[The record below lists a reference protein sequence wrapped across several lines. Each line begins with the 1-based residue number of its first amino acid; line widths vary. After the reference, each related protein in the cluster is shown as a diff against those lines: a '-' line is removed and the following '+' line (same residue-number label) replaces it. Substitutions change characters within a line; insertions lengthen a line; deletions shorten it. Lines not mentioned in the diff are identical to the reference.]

1 MAKRFKD
8 MTEQEQVAYNRKRK
22 IADDSKRLKDYEK
35 RMRNTMKNEGQAF
48 DAFAVNQRKSRELA
62 LGTCALKALDSVRE
76 LMRKKRLVPES
87 LEFMISESPVQDE
100 NGKKAFHCRVMYKVT
115 TFEPAYTE
123 EEIRKEIEDTFEK
136 MMRET
141 DNLYPAEEEDET
153 EKDSA
158 QEEAHAKTAEG

>member
-1 MAKRFKD
+1 MAKRFQD
-8 MTEQEQVAYNRKRK
+8 MTEQEQIAFNRRK
-22 IADDSKRLKDYEK
+22 KIRDDGKLLKDYEK
-35 RMRNTMKNEGQAF
+35 RMRNTMKNEGQTF
-48 DAFAVNQRKSRELA
+48 DAFAINQRKSRELA

-87 LEFMISESPVQDE
+87 LEFMISESPVKDE

-141 DNLYPAEEEDET
+141 DNLYPAEE
-153 EKDSA
+153 A
-158 QEEAHAKTAEG
+158 APAE